1 MLYLELESENWGFPI
16 RHKAWRTRQYVWREG
31 QIRRKAE
38 TQSQWVLMQSQDS
51 QVAEETKRNKDPKDL
66 PLGFLFTPLEIT
78 PMLRNGARF
87 LTGFTNEQKKMRQP
101 RIYLEGAVYYTTVR
115 ASAGELLFRE
125 DEDCEYFLDILKE
138 RKKKYN
144 FKLYAFCLLPHHY
157 HLLIETKDKNISKIM
172 QAINTSYSLYFNNKY
187 KREGHLIAG
196 RFEMKLVNKDI
207 SLLEVSYH
215 LHLNPIRLGL
225 VKAPEDYRF
234 SSYLE
239 YTKDADFSLL
249 VDYGEIASLVGPLA
263 DKQAW
268 RIKYREL
275 IQEFA
280 QENPTSLTKHQEVR
294 YSAPKE
300 ITSERRLRPGLLVGL
315 SSGLLIILIL
325 FFLGLHLVGLKPTA
339 DKFRAARELNM
350 QKNALSLPEGL
361 PAVET
366 IPIEKKQVWELWKM

>member
-1 MLYLELESENWGFPI
+1 MGYSVLYSVLEKAGRGFPK
-16 RHKAWRTRQYVWREG
+16 R

-38 TQSQWVLMQSQDS
+38 TQSQWVLTQSQDS
-51 QVAEETKRNKDPKDL
+51 QVTEENKSLKDPKDL
-66 PLGFLFTPLEIT
+66 PLGFLF
-78 PMLRNGARF
+78 GS
-87 LTGFTNEQKKMRQP
+87 QKMREP

-172 QAINTSYSLYFNNKY
+172 QAINTSYCLYFNNKY
-187 KREGHLIAG
+187 KREGHLIGG
-196 RFEMKLVNKDI
+196 RFQMTMLNKDAK
-207 SLLEVSYH
+207 LLEATYY
-215 LHLNPIRLGL
+215 LHLNPVRMGL
-225 VKAPEDYRF
+225 TKIPEEYRF

-239 YTKDADFSLL
+239 YTKDGDFPLLADYDE
-249 VDYGEIASLVGPLA
+249 VASLVGFSG
-263 DKQAW
+263 DKQACLPDRQAW
-268 RIKYREL
+268 RTKYREL

-280 QENPTSLTKHQEVR
+280 QENPTSVTKHQESG

-300 ITSERRLRPGLLVGL
+300 ITGERRLRPGVLVGL
-315 SSGLLIILIL
+315 SSGLLIILVL

-339 DKFRAARELNM
+339 DKLRVSREQNI

-361 PAVET
+361 LAVET
-366 IPIEKKQVWELWKM
+366 IPIEKKQVWELWKI

>member
-1 MLYLELESENWGFPI
+1 MLYFVLEKAGRGFP
-16 RHKAWRTRQYVWREG
+16 KG
-31 QIRRKAE
+31 QTPSNRG
-38 TQSQWVLMQSQDS
+38 TQSQWVPTESRDS
-51 QVAEETKRNKDPKDL
+51 QVAEETIKFKDPKVL
-66 PLGFLFTPLEIT
+66 PLGLLFRSKT
-78 PMLRNGARF
+78 
-87 LTGFTNEQKKMRQP
+87 MRQP

-144 FKLYAFCLLPHHY
+144 FKLYAFCLLPRHY
-157 HLLIETKDKNISKIM
+157 HLLIETKDQNISKIM
-172 QAINTSYSLYFNNKY
+172 QAINTSYCLYFNNKY

-207 SLLEVSYH
+207 SLLELTYH

-225 VKAPEDYRF
+225 VRAPEEYRF

-239 YTKDADFSLL
+239 YTKDVDLPLLADYDE
-249 VDYGEIASLVGPLA
+249 VASLRGPLE

-268 RIKYREL
+268 RSKYREL

-280 QENPTSLTKHQEVR
+280 QENPSSVKKHEEAR
-294 YSAPKE
+294 YCEPKE
-300 ITSERRLRPGLLVGL
+300 IVSERRIRPGVLVGL
-315 SSGLLIILIL
+315 SSGLLIVLGL
-325 FFLGLHLVGLKPTA
+325 VFLGLHLVGLKPTS
-339 DKFRAARELNM
+339 DKFRAAREENM

-366 IPIEKKQVWELWKM
+366 IPAEKKQVWEFWKM